1 MSVIFQLLPVITRTH
16 REAIATTATA
26 RNECMLASIQV
37 ICKILL
43 SLDSFPRSCSRKIA

>member
-1 MSVIFQLLPVITRTH
+1 MSVIFQLILVITRTH
-16 REAIATTATA
+16 REAIATTATG

-43 SLDSFPRSCSRKIA
+43 SFVSFARSCSRKIA